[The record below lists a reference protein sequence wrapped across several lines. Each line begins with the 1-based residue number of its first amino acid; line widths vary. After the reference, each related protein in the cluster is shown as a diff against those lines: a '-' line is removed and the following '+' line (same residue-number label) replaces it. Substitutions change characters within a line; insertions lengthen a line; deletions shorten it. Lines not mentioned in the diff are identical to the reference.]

1 VHPLRLLLYTSLV
14 IAAAVAWGLGAASMK
29 AGVAPPAA
37 ITLGVIAFTG
47 FFLPWVSVWWWLVRR
62 ARDLDELTDRARAV
76 AGGALDKPLAGRVD
90 HGEIDDLA
98 RALDELRAMM
108 LRQNAAHEEHRAA
121 MDEIVSALGEGLL
134 AVSPQRR
141 IMVVNERIKRM
152 FGIAGNVV
160 GRSVLE
166 VVRKQSVVNALDRA
180 LQGEPA
186 VDRIVMG
193 ENGDERHIE
202 IRAVPVKTTHIAAV
216 ALFIDVTEVERLQ
229 RIRRDFLDDF
239 QHEIRTP
246 LTGLRSATETLEE
259 GGIDAQAEKQ
269 LRHVIQRQYTRIER
283 LINDLAELNQIESG
297 QVVLNRRPADLR
309 GLLSDLSDELRSR
322 EERFVVRGEET
333 LARVDVPRAQQ
344 IFANLLDNACKHAG
358 GGEVVI
364 DVGRDNGDAVVRVSD
379 QGPGIPPAELERIF
393 NRFYRV
399 DRSRS
404 KPGSGL
410 GLAIAKH
417 LVAAHGGSIR
427 AFNREGGGAVF
438 EVRLPL

>member
-1 VHPLRLLLYTSLV
+1 VHPLRLLLYVSLV
-14 IAAAVAWGLGAASMK
+14 VAAAVAWGLGAASMQ

-37 ITLGVIAFTG
+37 ITLGVIAFIG
-47 FFLPWVSVWWWLVRR
+47 FFIPWMSIHWWIVRR
-62 ARDLDELTDRARAV
+62 ARDLDELTDRARAL
-76 AGGALDKPLAGRVD
+76 AGGALDKPVANRAFRGDV
-90 HGEIDDLA
+90 DDLA

-141 IMVVNERIKRM
+141 IIVANERIRKM
-152 FGIAGNVV
+152 FGIAGNVI
-160 GRSVLE
+160 GQNVLE
-166 VVRKQSVVNALDRA
+166 VVRKRSVVNALDRA
-180 LQGEPA
+180 LQGQPA
-186 VDRIVMG
+186 VDRIVLG
-193 ENGDERHIE
+193 TEGDERHVE

-246 LTGLRSATETLEE
+246 LAGLRSATETLEQ
-259 GGIDAQAEKQ
+259 GGVDPQAERQ
-269 LRHVIQRQYTRIER
+269 LRHVIQRQYARIER

-297 QVVLNRRPADLR
+297 SIVLDRRPADLR
-309 GLLSDLSDELRSR
+309 MVLAELCDEIRGD
-322 EERFVVRGEET
+322 ETFVVRGEET
-333 LARVDVPRAQQ
+333 LVRIDVPRAQQ
-344 IFANLLDNACKHAG
+344 IFANLLDNARKHAG

-364 DVGRDNGDAVVRVSD
+364 DVGRDDGEAVVRVSD
-379 QGPGIPPAELERIF
+379 HGPGIPPSELERIF

-427 AFNREGGGAVF
+427 AYNREGGGAVF